1 MYMIA
6 LDLLQFKPFLK
17 SKRENGKQLIFCPIR
32 KKFLILQPEELV
44 RQLLIVY
51 LMEEKKYPKSKIA
64 VEKSLKING
73 LEHRFDLLIYDKKNL
88 PFLLVECK
96 APEINIEKSFSWM
109 NILSDAEVTKSEI
122 NINRNPFEQAAQYNF
137 QLKVPYLLI
146 TNGISTFLS
155 KMDYDNQS
163 SEFLNEIP
171 TPE

>member
-1 MYMIA
+1 MIA
-6 LDLLQFKPFLK
+6 LDLLRFKPFLK

-51 LMEEKKYPKSKIA
+51 LMEEKRYPKSKIA
-64 VEKSLKING
+64 VEKSLKIND
-73 LEHRFDLLIYDKKNL
+73 LEHRFDILIYDKNNQ

-109 NILSDAEVTKSEI
+109 NILSDSEVAKSEI

-137 QLKVPYLLI
+137 QLQVPYLLI

-155 KMDYDNQS
+155 KMDYENQS

-171 TPE
+171 APE